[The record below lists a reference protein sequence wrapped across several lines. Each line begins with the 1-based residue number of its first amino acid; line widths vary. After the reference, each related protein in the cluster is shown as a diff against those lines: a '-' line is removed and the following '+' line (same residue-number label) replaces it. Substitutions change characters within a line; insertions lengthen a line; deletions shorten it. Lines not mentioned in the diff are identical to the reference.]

1 MSWFRQAQPPLFGDF
16 MTFFSFTFA
25 LFLLISLL
33 VYYVAPKRWQW
44 IVLLAA
50 NTVFYAFSGIGNL
63 AFILGS
69 SLVTFFGAKIVS
81 DMNAAL
87 KAKKA
92 ELSKEDFKAEK
103 ARTQTKKRLVLLGM
117 LALNVGILFYLKYW
131 RVLVGSKTLLLPL
144 GISYYTLSTI
154 GYFMDVYNSKYER
167 ERNFFKYFVFVSFFP
182 QLLLGPI
189 VRYNQ
194 SGFQLREERDFDFEN
209 IKHGFML
216 ILYGSLKKYLV
227 ADLLVKHVSTI
238 FDGAYTN
245 YPGCVLVLGIL
256 MYAIYQYADFSGGTD
271 MVLGIAELFGIKLPQ
286 NFKQPYF
293 STSLANFWQRW
304 HITLGGWMRDYIFYP
319 FALTKAMQNLSKW
332 CTNHLGKHFG
342 RTLPACIANILVFML
357 VGIWHGAEL
366 HFFVWGLYNGLVIA
380 LSDILRPAFE
390 KINAKLHINAKSRA
404 WHIFQIVRTFIIV
417 NIGWYFDKIVDVP
430 KAFAYL
436 RNTFTHFGNPL
447 MLASKD
453 YMNQILGN
461 ISDFQSHIVLIS
473 LGTLIIFVVSVL
485 KENKV
490 DVYAAIQKK
499 NIAVRWLAY
508 YVPLILVILS
518 LSFSAGDAGF
528 MYAQY

>member
-1 MSWFRQAQPPLFGDF
+1 MSFL
-16 MTFFSFTFA
+16 SFTFA
-25 LFLLISLL
+25 FFLLISLA
-33 VYYVAPKRWQW
+33 VYYAVPKKAQW
-44 IVLLAA
+44 VVLLVA
-50 NTVFYAFSGIGNL
+50 NTVFYAYSGIANIV
-63 AFILGS
+63 FILFS
-69 SLVTFFGAKIVS
+69 SAVTFFGAKIAS

-87 KAKKA
+87 KAKKSEIA
-92 ELSKEDFKAEK
+92 KDEFKAEK
-103 ARTQTKKRLVLLGM
+103 KRTQNKKRLVLVGM
-117 LALNVGILFYLKYW
+117 LILNVGILFYLKYW
-131 RVLVGSKTLLLPL
+131 RILVGSKTLLLPL

-154 GYFMDVYNSKYER
+154 GYFMDIYSGKYER
-167 ERNFFKYFVFVSFFP
+167 EHNFFKYFVFVSFFP
-182 QLLLGPI
+182 QLILGPI
-189 VRYNQ
+189 NRYNQ
-194 SGFQLREERDFDFEN
+194 TGFQLREERAFDFEN
-209 IKHGFML
+209 IKHGVML
-216 ILYGSLKKYLV
+216 ILYGALKKYLV
-227 ADLLVKHVSTI
+227 ADLLVNHVSTI
-238 FDGAYTN
+238 FDGVYTN

-256 MYAIYQYADFSGGTD
+256 MYAVYQYADFSGGTD
-271 MVLGIAELFGIKLPQ
+271 MVLGIAELFGIKMAE
-286 NFKQPYF
+286 NFRQPYF

-319 FALTKAMQNLSKW
+319 FALTKGMQNLSKW
-332 CTNHLGKHFG
+332 CAAHLGKHFA
-342 RTLPACIANILVFML
+342 RTLPACVANILVFML
-357 VGIWHGAEL
+357 VGVWHGPEL

-380 LSDILRPAFE
+380 LSDIFRPIFE
-390 KINAKLHINAKSRA
+390 KMNEKLHVNAKSRG

-490 DVYAAIQKK
+490 DVYASIQKR
-499 NIAVRWLAY
+499 NIAVRWLSY
-508 YVPLILVILS
+508 YVPLILIILS
-518 LSFSAGDAGF
+518 FSFSAGDAGF

>member
-1 MSWFRQAQPPLFGDF
+1 

-25 LFLLISLL
+25 IFLSISLFAYYL
-33 VYYVAPKRWQW
+33 VPKKFQW
-44 IVLLAA
+44 YILLLA
-50 NTVFYAFSGIGNL
+50 NTVFYAYSGIGNIV
-63 AFILGS
+63 FILAS

-92 ELSKEDFKAEK
+92 DLSKDDFKIEK
-103 ARTQTKKRLVLLGM
+103 KRVQSKKRLVLVAM
-117 LALNVGILFYLKYW
+117 LVLNLGILLYLKYW
-131 RVLVGSKTLLLPL
+131 RILAGSKTLLLPL

-154 GYFMDVYNSKYER
+154 GYFMDIYNSKYER
-167 ERNFFKYFVFVSFFP
+167 EHNFFKYFVFVSFFP
-182 QLLLGPI
+182 QLILGPI
-189 VRYNQ
+189 CRYNQ
-194 SGFQLREERDFDFEN
+194 SGFQLREERNFDFEN
-209 IKHGFML
+209 IKHGFMM

-227 ADLLVKHVSTI
+227 ADLLVKHVGTI
-238 FDGAYTN
+238 FDGVYTN

-256 MYAIYQYADFSGGTD
+256 MYSVYQYADFSGGTD
-271 MVLGIAELFGIKLPQ
+271 LVLGIAELFGIKLPQ

-319 FALTKAMQNLSKW
+319 FALTKPMQNLSKW
-332 CTNHLGKHFG
+332 ATNHLGKHFG
-342 RTLPACIANILVFML
+342 RTLPACVANIIVFML
-357 VGIWHGAEL
+357 VGVWHGPEF

-380 LSDILRPAFE
+380 MSDILSPVFE
-390 KINAKLHINAKSRA
+390 KINEKLHVNDKSRG

-417 NIGWYFDKIVDVP
+417 NIGWYFDRIIDVP

-453 YMNQILGN
+453 YVNQILGN
-461 ISDFQSHIVLIS
+461 ISDFQSHIVLIT
-473 LGTLIIFVVSVL
+473 LGSLIIFIVSLL
-485 KENKV
+485 KENKI
-490 DVYAAIQKK
+490 DVYESIQKK
-499 NIAVRWLAY
+499 NIAFRWAAY
-508 YVPLILVILS
+508 YVPLILIILS
-518 LSFSAGDAGF
+518 LSFSSGDTGF